1 MAHGSPLKNRVSDDA
16 LTVVHRVSERFQN
29 RIYRLITK
37 LSGGELMLINVGY
50 EEVPPL
56 AVPLEPSDEPGR
68 FSIQL
73 YQQTATQVD
82 LDGKRMLEVGSGHGG
97 GASYVKRYLGPASYT
112 GLDLNPNAVAL
123 CRKAHNVPGLDFI
136 EGNAEHLPFPD
147 ESFDA
152 VINIESSHTY
162 PHFSRFLTEVA
173 RVLRPG
179 GHFLYT
185 DVRNTP
191 DIAAWEA
198 ALGDAP
204 LRMVSERIINTEVAL
219 GLEKTWDHYWQEVV
233 NRRSPALLR
242 RPTLRVGR
250 ALTYSNARKLREGKM
265 SYRIYCFEKA

>member
-1 MAHGSPLKNRVSDDA
+1 
-16 LTVVHRVSERFQN
+16 
-29 RIYRLITK
+29 
-37 LSGGELMLINVGY
+37 MLINVGY

-56 AVPLEPSDEPGR
+56 AVQLEPADELGR

-73 YQQTATQVD
+73 YHQTATQVD
-82 LDGKRMLEVGSGHGG
+82 LNGKRMLEVGSGHGG
-97 GASYVKRYLGPASYT
+97 GASYIKRYLGPDSYT
-112 GLDLNPNAVAL
+112 GVDLNPNAVAL
-123 CRKAHNVPGLDFI
+123 CRKVHNVPGLDFV
-136 EGNAEHLPFPD
+136 EGSAEDLPFPD

-162 PHFSRFLTEVA
+162 PNFSRFLTEVA

-198 ALGDAP
+198 ALADAP
-204 LRMVSERIINTEVAL
+204 LRMISERKINTEAAL
-219 GLEKTWDHYWQEVV
+219 GLENTWDHYWQEVIT
-233 NRRSPALLR
+233 RRAPAILR
-242 RPTLRVGR
+242 RPTLTVGR
-250 ALTYSNARKLREGKM
+250 ALTYSNARKLREERM

>member
-1 MAHGSPLKNRVSDDA
+1 M
-16 LTVVHRVSERFQN
+16 
-29 RIYRLITK
+29 
-37 LSGGELMLINVGY
+37 
-50 EEVPPL
+50 
-56 AVPLEPSDEPGR
+56 
-68 FSIQL
+68 
-73 YQQTATQVD
+73 
-82 LDGKRMLEVGSGHGG
+82 
-97 GASYVKRYLGPASYT
+97 
-112 GLDLNPNAVAL
+112 
-123 CRKAHNVPGLDFI
+123 PGLDFI

-191 DIAAWEA
+191 DIAAWQA

-219 GLEKTWDHYWQEVV
+219 GSGKNLGPLLAGRWS

-265 SYRIYCFEKA
+265 SCTASAASKRHSDVVAFAEFTASSPGFPLGPNK